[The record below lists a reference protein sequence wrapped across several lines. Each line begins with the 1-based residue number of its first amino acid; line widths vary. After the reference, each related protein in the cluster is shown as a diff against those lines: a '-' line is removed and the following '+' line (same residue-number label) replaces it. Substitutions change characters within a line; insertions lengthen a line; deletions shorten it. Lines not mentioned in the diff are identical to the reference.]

1 MTSDGIFKHKCVI
14 ASCSEI
20 VLYDDEP
27 WCYEHSPDSGSSL
40 IGYSAYLHSIVKIAS
55 NAQKPFTIS

>member
-40 IGYSAYLHSIVKIAS
+40 IGYSASKQSLLQEENK
-55 NAQKPFTIS
+55 